1 MPEAACGSR
10 QAHQHELKTQDLF
23 HAFGQA
29 SQLVVDSVGF
39 GIFLQPILHNFSNKW
54 LCAHVSELLQAM
66 QFRAV
71 RPVVSSPPSREV
83 ETAEA
88 ISVRQKLIVLREN
101 LKTRVTALV
110 LSFDSCLM
118 LWGDV
123 SMCVA
128 SYIFFLPGHVCE
140 TPRSHDSYY
149 FLSIDGSSYFIIY
162 TCLYYSYTVSTVK
175 L

>member
-29 SQLVVDSVGF
+29 SQLVVGSVGI
-39 GIFLQPILHNFSNKW
+39 GIFLQPTLRNFSNKW
-54 LCAHVSELLQAM
+54 LCAPVSELLQAM

-110 LSFDSCLM
+110 LIL
-118 LWGDV
+118 
-123 SMCVA
+123 A
-128 SYIFFLPGHVCE
+128 
-140 TPRSHDSYY
+140 
-149 FLSIDGSSYFIIY
+149 
-162 TCLYYSYTVSTVK
+162 
-175 L
+175 